1 MKNEKL
7 TFAEHLARLQRLEKM
22 IIFFND
28 SIELEL
34 ADIEILKCYR
44 EIALNSY
51 KSYKNFLIT
60 QYSSDIS
67 ELRFLKLVEDHEVSY
82 L

>member
-7 TFAEHLARLQRLEKM
+7 TFEEHLLRLKRLKN
-22 IIFFND
+22 IVDFFND

-34 ADIEILKCYR
+34 ADIEILKSYR
-44 EIALNSY
+44 DIALKSFNSY
-51 KSYKNFLIT
+51 KKYLVT
-60 QYSSDIS
+60 QYASDIS